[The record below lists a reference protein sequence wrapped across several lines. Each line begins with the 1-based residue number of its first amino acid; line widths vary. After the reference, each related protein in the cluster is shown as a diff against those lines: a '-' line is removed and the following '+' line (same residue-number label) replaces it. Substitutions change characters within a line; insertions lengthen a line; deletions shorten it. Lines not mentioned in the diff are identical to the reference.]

1 MTGIKG
7 KVTHSID
14 KFQSFL
20 QSIKF
25 NIKKKLNLLGPVMI
39 QPYYGFGNGKY
50 FYIKGRVIEK
60 EKIKTPEE
68 IDNYLENIQAILER
82 YESDEIPGAKLKA
95 TFNGISKELETD
107 DEGFFEVEFNFK
119 EAVKSDG
126 LRISLT
132 LELLEEISNK
142 EDQMKATGI
151 FYMPVEETEIGII
164 SDLDD
169 TVIDTKATHFLKKMK
184 TIFLQNSKTRKALL
198 GIAEFLRAL
207 HHNKV
212 GKPVNPLFYLSGS
225 SWNIFDLLIEFFD
238 YNKIPHG
245 PVFLKD
251 VGIEHGR
258 FIKEDTKK
266 YKLTRIRKIL
276 DTNENL
282 NFILIGDSGQKD
294 PEVYLKVIE
303 EYPDR
308 ILSVYIR
315 DVTDGK
321 RDKEVERFQK
331 KAAEHNVDMIVIQ
344 DTVEAARHAARK
356 NFIDKKA
363 LKEIEKACE
372 NVKDNDS

>member
-1 MTGIKG
+1 MSGIKEI
-7 KVTHSID
+7 VTHSID

-39 QPYYGFGNGKY
+39 QTYYGFGNGKY
-50 FYIKGRVIEK
+50 FYIKGRIIEK
-60 EKIKTPEE
+60 EKINAPED
-68 IDNYLENIQAILER
+68 IDNFLENIHAILER

-95 TFNGISKELETD
+95 TFNGESKELETD
-107 DEGFFEVEFNFK
+107 DEGFFEVEFNFDK
-119 EAVKSDG
+119 PVKSND

-132 LELLEEISNK
+132 LDLLEKISHK
-142 EDQMKATGI
+142 DDQTNAGGI
-151 FYMPVEETEIGII
+151 FYLPVKETEFGII

-184 TIFLQNSKTRKALL
+184 TIFLQNSKTRKALP
-198 GIAEFLRAL
+198 GMAAFLRAL
-207 HHNKV
+207 HHNKTE
-212 GKPVNPLFYLSGS
+212 KPVNPIFYLSGS

-238 YNKIPHG
+238 YNEIPHG

-276 DTNENL
+276 DTNEKL
-282 NFILIGDSGQKD
+282 KFILIGDSGQKD
-294 PEVYLKVIE
+294 PEVYLKIIN

-315 DVTDGK
+315 DVTDGE
-321 RDKEVERFQK
+321 RDKEMKRYEK
-331 KAAEHNVDMIVIQ
+331 KAAKHNVDMIVIQ
-344 DTVEAARHAARK
+344 ETIEAATHAAEK
-356 NFIDKKA
+356 GFIENKS
-363 LKEIEKACE
+363 LKEIERACK